1 MFNISLVIC
10 KFIYRVD
17 ILAPNFLSRSK
28 LKKHFRP
35 CEGNAAFTQGQGRM
49 CYMHSPGGVWYSG
62 MKCKPAPPIQS
73 VSLVVFKGATLDIW
87 IIGGRGVVVN
97 TSALESED
105 PGSIP
110 GVSNTFSKCPKW
122 PPTVWSPL

>member
-1 MFNISLVIC
+1 MASDSLEPSLGLTPD
-10 KFIYRVD
+10 RVH
-17 ILAPNFLSRSK
+17 SK
-28 LKKHFRP
+28 YPLLWGGGGGG

-62 MKCKPAPPIQS
+62 MKCKPAPPIQIS
-73 VSLVVFKGATLDIW
+73 QLVVFKGATLDIW
-87 IIGGRGVVVN
+87 NIGGRGVVVS

-110 GVSNTFSKCPKW
+110 GISNTFSKCPK
-122 PPTVWSPL
+122 